1 MIVKLKWETEGST
14 STRWLSR
21 IRELE
26 SEIQEIEV
34 LADRAIAEVKADY
47 QKQINEL
54 FLKKEALR
62 HKVSKIQ
69 AVSGNAWE
77 DMKAG
82 TELSW
87 EAFEE
92 SVKSRIKNIK

>member
-1 MIVKLKWETEGST
+1 MGNRRECIDKMASK
-14 STRWLSR
+14 

-26 SEIQEIEV
+26 SEIQDIEV
-34 LADRAIAEVKADY
+34 LADRAITEAKTDY
-47 QKQINEL
+47 QNQINEL

-62 HKVSKIQ
+62 HKLSKIQ
-69 AVSGNAWE
+69 SVSGNVWE

-87 EAFEE
+87 EAFDE